1 MMNEVVNSNYET
13 ENDIN
18 NKLLGVHK
26 KKRVE
31 IMR

>member
-13 ENDIN
+13 ENDTN

-26 KKRVE
+26 KRIK